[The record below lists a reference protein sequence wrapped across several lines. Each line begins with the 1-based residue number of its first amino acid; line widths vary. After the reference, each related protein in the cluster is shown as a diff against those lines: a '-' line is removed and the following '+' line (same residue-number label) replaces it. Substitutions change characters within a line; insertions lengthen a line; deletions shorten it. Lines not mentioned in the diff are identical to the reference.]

1 MSDPA
6 TKLAYW
12 REHCHG
18 WEMSGLSQRAYCE
31 REGLSYSSFGYWRQ
45 QTRQAAGL
53 VALPTPH
60 QPCKLVPIQIA
71 SESRAHNASA
81 DNHVALPDAV
91 RLQSP
96 AGWQITLPH
105 SVDLC
110 SLARLLQQLP

>member
-12 REHCHG
+12 REHSHG

-45 QTRQAAGL
+45 QARQAAGL
-53 VALPTPH
+53 VALSAPH
-60 QPCKLVPIQIA
+60 QPCKLIPIQIV

-81 DNHVALPDAV
+81 DKQVALPDAIH
-91 RLQSP
+91 LQSP
-96 AGWQITLPH
+96 AGWQVTLPRN
-105 SVDLC
+105 VDL
-110 SLARLLQQLP
+110 STLTRLLQQLP